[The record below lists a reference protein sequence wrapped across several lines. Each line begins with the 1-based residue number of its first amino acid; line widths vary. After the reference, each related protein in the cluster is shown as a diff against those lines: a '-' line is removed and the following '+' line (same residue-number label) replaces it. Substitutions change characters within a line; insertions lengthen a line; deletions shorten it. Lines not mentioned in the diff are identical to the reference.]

1 VKRGWASRWNTVYLK
16 PTQIWRAGGEVALDK
31 RQLLILIRKWKDN
44 SIRILK
50 REMSC
55 GE

>member
-1 VKRGWASRWNTVYLK
+1 MEYNLFKIHTELEGS
-16 PTQIWRAGGEVALDK
+16 GEVALDR

-50 REMSC
+50 KEMSC